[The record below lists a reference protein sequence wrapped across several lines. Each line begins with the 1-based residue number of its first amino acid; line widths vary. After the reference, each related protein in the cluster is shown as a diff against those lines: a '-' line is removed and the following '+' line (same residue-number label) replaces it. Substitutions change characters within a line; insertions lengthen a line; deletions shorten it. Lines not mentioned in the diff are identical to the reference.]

1 MLLDESL
8 NHGTKP
14 IERLNTLTGGL
25 MQPYCGIG
33 LFWLLIGSVMPMN
46 VPAHAVSLA
55 DLVSSR
61 GTVVGSDG
69 HFDGFTATVT
79 TSSLQPTGCCVISDL
94 NAINVLSTTIPGG
107 PALTITGPEVSG
119 HIQEP
124 NAPPSITAQLSVGY
138 DVHIQ
143 DSLFPG
149 APLFHF
155 FILQGFGTGNVV
167 PNSSAIQT
175 GSTMFS
181 VEALD
186 RQQHSLGF
194 LQGSS
199 VGLIP
204 ARVIAASLAGT
215 ESMLHVKE
223 VISINADR
231 ACTASG
237 DCSYGFGGTTT
248 AFFGVIATVP
258 EPGSLLLMVSGLGF
272 TAIRSSVRR
281 RRRRS

>member
-1 MLLDESL
+1 
-8 NHGTKP
+8 
-14 IERLNTLTGGL
+14 
-25 MQPYCGIG
+25 MQTYCRIG
-33 LFWLLIGSVMPMN
+33 LVWLLIGSAMPMD

-61 GTVVGSDG
+61 GTIAGNDG

-79 TSSLQPTGCCVISDL
+79 TLSVQPAGCCAISDL

-119 HIQEP
+119 HIQDP
-124 NAPPSITAQLSVGY
+124 NAPASIAAQLSIGY

-143 DSLFPG
+143 DPLFPG
-149 APLFHF
+149 APPFHF
-155 FILQGFGTGNVV
+155 FTMQGFGTGNVV
-167 PNSSAIQT
+167 PNGSAIQT

-186 RQQHSLGF
+186 LQHHSLGS

-199 VGLIP
+199 VGLVP
-204 ARVIAASLAGT
+204 TRVIAASVAGT
-215 ESMLHVKE
+215 ESTLHVE
-223 VISINADR
+223 EIITIHADR
-231 ACTASG
+231 SCTAGG

-248 AFFGVIATVP
+248 AFFGVIASVP
-258 EPGSLLLMVSGLGF
+258 EPQSLLLMVSGLGL

-281 RRRRS
+281 RRRQ